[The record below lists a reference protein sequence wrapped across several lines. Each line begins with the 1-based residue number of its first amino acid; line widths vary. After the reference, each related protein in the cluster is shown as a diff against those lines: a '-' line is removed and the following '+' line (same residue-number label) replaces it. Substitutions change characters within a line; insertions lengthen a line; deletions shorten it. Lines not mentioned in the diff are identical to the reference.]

1 MTLGTDNRGRQ
12 IYRGFTYPESL
23 DGLDLTIV
31 RNTLEHLEFLAEM
44 SDDYRRTEEERK
56 RIDRYRREQ
65 GL

>member
-1 MTLGTDNRGRQ
+1 MTLGTDKGGRP

-23 DGLDLTIV
+23 EGLDLTIV

-44 SDDYRRTEEERK
+44 SDDYRRTKEELER
-56 RIDRYRREQ
+56 INRYRREQ